1 MVTWPQ
7 FSKSFR
13 AAAGDVPVQ
22 CCAQPTN
29 GLVYF
34 RAFASLNTV
43 PEELRPYVP
52 LFCSVLTK

>member
-1 MVTWPQ
+1 M
-7 FSKSFR
+7 
-13 AAAGDVPVQ
+13 Q